1 MSQPIVFSPAELL
14 TFSTVSSELN
24 RFSSILKAHPD
35 ASFEFDLSQV
45 IQCDTAGLAFLIEVK
60 RLCVLKENGFLVK
73 KMPNMMVDLATF
85 CGVNN
90 LFLGV

>member
-1 MSQPIVFSPAELL
+1 MTQPIAFAPAELL
-14 TFSTVSSELN
+14 TFGTVSSELN
-24 RFSSILKAHPD
+24 RFSSVLKAHPD

-60 RLCVLKENGFLVK
+60 RLCTLKKNGFIVK
-73 KMPNMMVDLATF
+73 EMPHMMVDLATF

-90 LFLGV
+90 LF